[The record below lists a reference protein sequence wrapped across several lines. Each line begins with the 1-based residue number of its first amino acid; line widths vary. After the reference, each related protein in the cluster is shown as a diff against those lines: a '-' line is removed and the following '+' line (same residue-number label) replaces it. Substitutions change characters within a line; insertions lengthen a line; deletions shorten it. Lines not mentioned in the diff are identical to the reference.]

1 MGMDL
6 HHSYI
11 DCMGIVVDDSK
22 LSDDVSK
29 KKNTLQGEPYWTWM
43 ECRNMTL
50 LCDNDRVLYEYAY
63 KPCKKKH
70 LHK

>member
-1 MGMDL
+1 MDL

-29 KKNTLQGEPYWTWM
+29 KRPH
-43 ECRNMTL
+43 
-50 LCDNDRVLYEYAY
+50 Y
-63 KPCKKKH
+63 KANH
-70 LHK
+70 TEHEWSVVI